1 MTPHNKTKQE
11 SPRSAR
17 IRLMRL
23 VAWPTGAIGAAGLGR
38 LWLDGAGSAPGM
50 LAAIYAAMCFVP
62 ALMILIDSA
71 LEALRVNSPRLTKS
85 WRQFASRVEEHRG
98 SGLPEAF

>member
-23 VAWPTGAIGAAGLGR
+23 VAWPAGAVGAAGSGR

-50 LAAIYAAMCFVP
+50 LDAIYTAMCFVP
-62 ALMILIDSA
+62 ALMILIDAA
-71 LEALRVNSPRLTKS
+71 LETMRLKAPRLAKS
-85 WRQFASRVEEHRG
+85 WRQFASRLEERG
-98 SGLPEAF
+98 SGLPEAS